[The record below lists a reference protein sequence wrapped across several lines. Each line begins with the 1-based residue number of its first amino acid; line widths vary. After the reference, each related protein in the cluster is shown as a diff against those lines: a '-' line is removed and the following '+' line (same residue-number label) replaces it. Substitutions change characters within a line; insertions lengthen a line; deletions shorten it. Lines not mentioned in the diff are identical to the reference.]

1 MIEIN
6 WTDEVL
12 EWSSSCTKLVSG
24 AKIPL
29 VAPFEI
35 ILRLLRNRTTN
46 KYSYEIITDYKP
58 LMVLD
63 IKSNRV
69 KTITVRTERSKSSFT
84 SLGNCQNKAET
95 IARKMYADIMI
106 YEKECKKELENV

>member
-6 WTDEVL
+6 WTNEVL
-12 EWSSSCTKLVSG
+12 EWTSGFCTKLVSG

-29 VAPFEI
+29 IAPFEI
-35 ILRLLRNRTTN
+35 TLRLLRNSTTD
-46 KYSYEIITDYKP
+46 KYSYEVMTDYKP

-69 KTITVRTERSKSSFT
+69 KTITVRNERSKSSFT
-84 SLGNCQNKAET
+84 SLGNCKNKAET
-95 IARKMYADIMI
+95 IARKMYADIMK
-106 YEKECKKELENV
+106 YEKEARYV